1 VPPTISLRKLRSE
14 TARINEAVNANAAV
28 FNDQVLPVLQQ
39 HQAGLEAH
47 EDRLTG
53 HDDRILR
60 LEAGLRSFEQG
71 SMWFR
76 LRWLVTG
83 RG

>member
-28 FNDQVLPVLQQ
+28 FNEQVLPLLET
-39 HQAGLEAH
+39 HEAALGRHNERLLNLEA
-47 EDRLTG
+47 
-53 HDDRILR
+53 RIPLPDG
-60 LEAGLRSFEQG
+60 A
-71 SMWFR
+71 WAR